1 MNHQSL
7 HIENQSYTIK
17 TRYESS
23 YYQLI
28 NRNLSQN
35 KQQIIVTFQENFV
48 SKEYSK
54 NFETTRK
61 STNQAVGK
69 SAERALAVRPWPMLM
84 NLRYSMSRRAG
95 YTYVFAV
102 SLMTSSSRFIARRA
116 TTGAKLERE
125 SICRVDLLVFLPA
138 PQRFVR
144 MKNIFSRL
152 LARNIRY
159 QCIYGMPALPYQ
171 KKKKR

>member
-1 MNHQSL
+1 MLIRVHTYISPTLEDKMDHHQWITKVSIL
-7 HIENQSYTIK
+7 IENQSYTIK

-61 STNQAVGK
+61 STN
-69 SAERALAVRPWPMLM
+69 
-84 NLRYSMSRRAG
+84 
-95 YTYVFAV
+95 
-102 SLMTSSSRFIARRA
+102 
-116 TTGAKLERE
+116 
-125 SICRVDLLVFLPA
+125 
-138 PQRFVR
+138 
-144 MKNIFSRL
+144 
-152 LARNIRY
+152 
-159 QCIYGMPALPYQ
+159 
-171 KKKKR
+171 

>member
-48 SKEYSK
+48 SKEYSR

-61 STNQAVGK
+61 STN
-69 SAERALAVRPWPMLM
+69 
-84 NLRYSMSRRAG
+84 
-95 YTYVFAV
+95 
-102 SLMTSSSRFIARRA
+102 
-116 TTGAKLERE
+116 
-125 SICRVDLLVFLPA
+125 
-138 PQRFVR
+138 
-144 MKNIFSRL
+144 
-152 LARNIRY
+152 
-159 QCIYGMPALPYQ
+159 
-171 KKKKR
+171 